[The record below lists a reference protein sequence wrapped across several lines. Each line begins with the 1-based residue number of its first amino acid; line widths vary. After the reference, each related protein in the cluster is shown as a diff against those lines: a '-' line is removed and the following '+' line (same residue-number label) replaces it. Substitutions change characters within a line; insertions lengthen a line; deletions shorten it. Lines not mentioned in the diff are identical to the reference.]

1 MSIGI
6 TELLLIGIIAIVFL
20 NPSKVKD
27 YVKKW
32 YQVTGEIKKA
42 KQEVEDEMVDLKETL
57 KE

>member
-1 MSIGI
+1 MSLGI
-6 TELLLIGIIAIVFL
+6 TELLLIGIIVLVFL
-20 NPSKVKD
+20 NPAKVKD

-42 KQEVEDEMVDLKETL
+42 KQEVEDEIGDLKETL